1 MKLYNYHTHTERCKH
16 ASGSDEEFVKK
27 AIEAGFTEIGFSDHS
42 PWPFENGY
50 VSYMRMTP
58 GQLPEYVGSVM
69 SLREKYK
76 DQITIRLGLEC
87 EYFKRYIPWLK
98 KVLHEYGFDYIILGH
113 HYSPDE
119 QTGVYNGMITEPEAL
134 ENYKNDVVEAI
145 ESGLFSYIAHPDL
158 FMRMYP
164 SFDSDCE
171 RVSREIIAKAM
182 QCRVPLEYNL
192 LGFAHGI
199 EDGRQGYPY
208 PDFWHIAGEMGATAV
223 IGIDAHEPK
232 AFLNKELR
240 NKAIETLASYGLK
253 LTDTI
258 ELTKFR

>member
-1 MKLYNYHTHTERCKH
+1 MKLYNYHTHTERCFH
-16 ASGSDEEFVKK
+16 AKGEDEAFVKA
-27 AIEAGFTEIGFSDHS
+27 AIEAGFSEIGFSDHS

-58 GQLPEYVGSVM
+58 QQLPDYVNSVRG
-69 SLREKYK
+69 LQGKYK

-87 EYFKRYIPWLK
+87 EYFKAYIPWLK
-98 KVLHEYGFDYIILGH
+98 KILHEYGFDYIILGH

-119 QTGVYNGMITEPEAL
+119 QTGVYNGMITEPAEL

-145 ESGLFSYIAHPDL
+145 GSGLFSYVAHPDL

-164 SFDSDCE
+164 SFDADCE
-171 RVSREIIAKAM
+171 RVSREIIAKAID
-182 QCRVPLEYNL
+182 CSVPLEYNL

-199 EDGRQGYPY
+199 EDGRKGYPY
-208 PDFWHIAGEMGATAV
+208 PDFWRIAGEMGATAV

-232 AFLNKELR
+232 AYFDKALR
-240 NKAIETLASYGLK
+240 DKAIETLLSLGLK
-253 LTDTI
+253 LTDEI
-258 ELTKFR
+258 ELNHFR

>member
-1 MKLYNYHTHTERCKH
+1 MKLYNYHTHTERCLH
-16 ASGSDEEFVKK
+16 ATGEDEAFVKA
-27 AIEAGFTEIGFSDHS
+27 AIEAGFCEIGFSDHS

-58 GQLPEYVGSVM
+58 VQLPDYVSSVK
-69 SLREKYK
+69 SLQEKYR

-98 KVLHEYGFDYIILGH
+98 NMLHEYGFDYIILGH

-119 QTGVYNGMITEPEAL
+119 QTGVYNGMITTPEEL

-145 ESGLFSYIAHPDL
+145 ESGLFSYVAHPDL

-171 RVSREIIAKAM
+171 RVSREIIQKAVE
-182 QCRVPLEYNL
+182 CSVPIEYNL

-208 PDFWHIAGEMGATAV
+208 PDFWRIAGEMGATAV
-223 IGIDAHEPK
+223 IGIDAHKPEAYFDK
-232 AFLNKELR
+232 ALR
-240 NKAIETLASYGLK
+240 DKAIETLLSYGLK
-253 LTDTI
+253 LTDSI
-258 ELTKFR
+258 ELNKFR